1 MSRNTM
7 SERFG
12 SQMKGGLKD
21 ACQRSPAGNKKG
33 DGMQYLEYL
42 DKMQENLNRNINDNM
57 FPHWRQHPSLKGN
70 LRHL

>member
-33 DGMQYLEYL
+33 DGMQYLGYL
-42 DKMQENLNRNINDNM
+42 DKMQEDQNFM
-57 FPHWRQHPSLKGN
+57 SA
-70 LRHL
+70 